1 MIEHIRLSSVDL
13 LGLIPARVTIINNK
27 KTLIRE
33 SLLFKIV
40 FKWVLKFLWNKK
52 TIQKDGLYAYI
63 VFKRK
68 YYSIISITDPAPT
81 VWPPSRTEN
90 LEPFSIAIGAINST
104 LISVLSP
111 GITISTPCFKVI
123 DPVTSVVRK

>member
-40 FKWVLKFLWNKK
+40 FLNEYLNFYETKNHPKGWL
-52 TIQKDGLYAYI
+52 ICIYC
-63 VFKRK
+63 FKRE